1 MEISRNFDRYMK
13 PEEDILWCGQPK
25 QGVQLRDAD
34 IILIPMSIILIGF
47 SIIIDYTLL
56 QYDSGII
63 LKLFGVLLGIS
74 GLYMGLIRFLSD
86 AIKRGHTYY
95 CITTKRVIVLTGRNR
110 TMIKTLPLKNIDRM
124 DRTEEKDGSGFI
136 IFGNTNPLYPWLLGG
151 FYFAQ
156 DAVPGLEMLTEVKQ
170 VYDIISQQI
179 KVELPAALVA
189 TISKEKA
196 NELN

>member
-1 MEISRNFDRYMK
+1 MEIARNFDRYMK

-56 QYDSGII
+56 HYDSGII
-63 LKLFGVLLGIS
+63 LNVFGVLLGVA
-74 GLYMGLIRFLSD
+74 GLYMGLIRFLAD

-95 CITTKRVIVLTGRNR
+95 CITTKRVLVLTGRNR

-124 DRTEEKDGSGFI
+124 DRTDEKDGSGFI

-151 FYFAQ
+151 FYFVQ
-156 DAVPGLEMLTEVKQ
+156 DAVPGLEMLSDVKQ

-189 TISKEKA
+189 SISKEKA